1 MVLRHRRERGLQTLR
16 AREEKP
22 GLLAISR
29 FDPVTGAEV
38 LLAFNTSDAP
48 LVRQVQVETR
58 SATFRTL
65 AGQGCAARASAP
77 GSVTIT
83 LPALGYAVCAAGE
96 SK

>member
-1 MVLRHRRERGLQTLR
+1 MRR
-16 AREEKP
+16 A
-22 GLLAISR
+22 LLLSLSPPLLFVIATPAAAA
-29 FDPVTGAEV
+29 PVTA
-38 LLAFNTSDAP
+38 DAP
-48 LVRQVQVETR
+48 VARQVQVETR